1 MIRIRP
7 AGPADAEAV
16 SRVLIRS
23 IRELCHADH
32 RGDPEI
38 IARWTANKAPE
49 SVARWIADP
58 RCPVLLAEREG
69 APAGA
74 SSFSDGGRIL
84 LNYVDPAHRFCGVS
98 RAMLH
103 HMEHALARRGVGRA
117 VLGSTET
124 AHRFYLSAG
133 WRDAGPPEIVFGMAE
148 YPMEKALAPAPAPP
162 G

>member
-7 AGPADAEAV
+7 ASPADAGAI

-23 IRELCHADH
+23 IGQLCHADH
-32 RGDPEI
+32 GGDPHL
-38 IARWTANKAPE
+38 IARWTANKAPA
-49 SVARWIADP
+49 SVARWIADR
-58 RCPVLLAEREG
+58 RCSLFLAERDG

-74 SSFSDGGRIL
+74 CSFSHDGRIL
-84 LNYVDPAHRFCGVS
+84 LTYVDPDHRFCGVS
-98 RAMLH
+98 RAMLGQ
-103 HMEHALARRGVGRA
+103 MEGALALRGIARA

-133 WRDAGPPEIVFGMAE
+133 WRDAGPPGIVCGMPDH
-148 YPMEKALAPAPAPP
+148 PMEKTLAAAPARQ